1 MPCSRPR
8 SGPDSLY
15 VYLAVLSRLMI
26 PPVLFPQLNCLCSS
40 NLSRICRT
48 FFTFNGC
55 QSLHFQKRRPAT
67 AKHSIS
73 VHPALISH
81 YKHHQN
87 ITMPPTEDKRKAA
100 RETIDIL
107 YEISSL
113 LVSSMNSYDHCLSTR
128 RRSTAPCTF
137 SESNIINPL
146 ETLLSDSPFI

>member
-1 MPCSRPR
+1 MINDTTGFVPTIEL
-8 SGPDSLY
+8 SLFFQF
-15 VYLAVLSRLMI
+15 VM
-26 PPVLFPQLNCLCSS
+26 
-40 NLSRICRT
+40 NLSYLL
-48 FFTFNGC
+48 TFNGC

-146 ETLLSDSPFI
+146 ETLLGLSIYLKIMLMFR